1 MRSRLS
7 PRGGQNQKCHF
18 EAKTDTFFINSFI
31 YRAYYVKSYK
41 KLDQKAQNLDITS
54 FTIRLRP
61 KWRDFTRNLHFF
73 SKRNMFVIF
82 TSKDQFSID
91 QLKGEIKMFL
101 NMYDTWGWGAIF
113 PLIYAVKVK

>member
-7 PRGGQNQKCHF
+7 PRGGQNQKCNF

-54 FTIRLRP
+54 FTMGLRP

-113 PLIYAVKVK
+113 PLI